1 MKKLLP
7 EEKVLVAAQ
16 ILSEMLVLR
25 VSVFVLQMLTLLEH
39 RQWGLNARV
48 TLADLWD
55 HHWLG
60 PG

>member
-25 VSVFVLQMLTLLEH
+25 VSVFVLQMLTLLER

-48 TLADLWD
+48 TRADLWD
-55 HHWLG
+55 HH
-60 PG
+60 